1 MEEVDHGLMEYRYR
15 VRAKFGPRVNG
26 YQVYVLA
33 REMYLQQVQS
43 GEEGGPTD
51 LPHPPKPESLP

>member
-1 MEEVDHGLMEYRYR
+1 MDYRYR

-33 REMYLQQVQS
+33 REMYLQQT
-43 GEEGGPTD
+43 GEGDALSFSAPV
-51 LPHPPKPESLP
+51 PEE